1 MKNNILIVDDEEEM
15 CLSLSELL
23 SSEGYHTSYAVDP
36 RQVQNILHSDHIDL
50 IIMDV
55 KMPYMSGLD
64 LLKVVKSDGNP
75 IPIIMI
81 TGYPS
86 IKNAVLAMR
95 YGALNFYTK
104 PLKIKDLLKEIQ
116 QFFSSAGTQCENV
129 VQDKITINTKN
140 PKMVKLIENI
150 KKVAQTD
157 VPVIIMGESGT
168 GKEHVANILH
178 RFSKRRDQPLIKV
191 NCAAIPDN
199 LLESELFGHEKG
211 AFTDAVYSREGKF
224 ELSSGGSIFLDE
236 IGDMSLNT
244 QAKILRVLEEKRFER
259 LGSNRVLTTDTR
271 VISATNKDLGELIKE
286 SRFREDLFYRLSVVT
301 IELIPLRERREDI
314 MLLTHH
320 FLSHYGTVYGKKIRT
335 VSEEVKQIFMN
346 HDWPGNVREL
356 MNCVQRAVIFC
367 EEEIIEKD
375 HLSAQYSSVSA
386 DFSMQEFQELYD
398 SLSRE
403 MITDALEKTNGNRQK
418 AAGLLK
424 IHRKTLYNRM
434 KKLGMQ

>member
-1 MKNNILIVDDEEEM
+1 MRSRILIVDDEEEM
-15 CLSLSELL
+15 CLSLCELL
-23 SSEGYHTSYAVDP
+23 SSQGYHTSYAVDP
-36 RQVQNILHSDHIDL
+36 RQVRNLLNSSPIDL

-64 LLKVVKSDGNP
+64 LLKVVGKDNNP
-75 IPIIMI
+75 VPVIMI

-86 IKNAVLAMR
+86 VENAVRAMR

-104 PLKIKDLLKEIQ
+104 PIRIKALLKEVRQIL
-116 QFFSSAGTQCENV
+116 GTQGTRSEKV
-129 VQDKITINTKN
+129 VQEKATIDTKN
-140 PKMVKLIENI
+140 PRMVKLVETI
-150 KKVAQTD
+150 KKVAPTD
-157 VPVIIMGESGT
+157 VPLIVMGESGT
-168 GKEHVANILH
+168 GKEHAVNILH
-178 RFSKRRDQPLIKV
+178 RFSGRKDKPLIKV

-224 ELSSGGSIFLDE
+224 EISNGGSIFLDE

-244 QAKILRVLEEKRFER
+244 QSKLLRVLEEKKFER

-271 VISATNKDLGELIKE
+271 VISATNKDLAELIAE
-286 SRFREDLFYRLSVVT
+286 GRFREDLYYRLSVVT
-301 IELIPLRERREDI
+301 IELIPLRERRDDI
-314 MLLTHH
+314 MLLADY
-320 FLSHYGTVYGKKIRT
+320 FLSYFNTVYGKSIRS

-346 HDWPGNVREL
+346 HEWPGNVREL
-356 MNCVQRAVIFC
+356 MNCTQRAVIFC
-367 EEEIIEKD
+367 EGETIEIED
-375 HLSAQYSSVSA
+375 LSSQYSTVCT
-386 DFSMQEFQELYD
+386 DFSTGGFHELYD

-403 MITDALEKTNGNRQK
+403 MISEALSKSKGNKQK

>member
-1 MKNNILIVDDEEEM
+1 MVMSRGKQLEIDQQSINMRSRILIVDDEEEM

-23 SSEGYHTSYAVDP
+23 SSQGYHASYAVDS
-36 RQVQNILHSDHIDL
+36 RQVRTLLNSNPIDL

-64 LLKVVKSDGNP
+64 LLKAVGKDNNP
-75 IPIIMI
+75 VPVIMI

-86 IKNAVLAMR
+86 VENAVRAMR

-104 PLKIKDLLKEIQ
+104 PIRIKELLKEVRQ
-116 QFFSSAGTQCENV
+116 LLGTGGTRREKV
-129 VQDKITINTKN
+129 VQDKATIDTKN
-140 PKMVKLIENI
+140 PRMIKLVENI
-150 KKVAQTD
+150 KKVAPTD
-157 VPVIIMGESGT
+157 VPVILMGESGT
-168 GKEHVANILH
+168 GKEHAANILH
-178 RFSKRRDQPLIKV
+178 RFSRRKDKPLIKV

-224 ELSSGGSIFLDE
+224 EISNGGSIFLDE

-244 QAKILRVLEEKRFER
+244 QSKLLRVLEEKKFER

-271 VISATNKDLGELIKE
+271 VMSATNKDLAELIAE
-286 SRFREDLFYRLSVVT
+286 GRFREDLYYRLSVVT

-314 MLLTHH
+314 MLLTDF
-320 FLSHYGTVYGKKIRT
+320 FLSYFNTVYGKSIRS

-346 HDWPGNVREL
+346 HEWPGNVREL

-367 EEEIIEKD
+367 EGETIEMED
-375 HLSAQYSSVSA
+375 LSSQYSTVCT
-386 DFSMQEFQELYD
+386 DFS
-398 SLSRE
+398 
-403 MITDALEKTNGNRQK
+403 
-418 AAGLLK
+418 AG
-424 IHRKTLYNRM
+424 
-434 KKLGMQ
+434 G